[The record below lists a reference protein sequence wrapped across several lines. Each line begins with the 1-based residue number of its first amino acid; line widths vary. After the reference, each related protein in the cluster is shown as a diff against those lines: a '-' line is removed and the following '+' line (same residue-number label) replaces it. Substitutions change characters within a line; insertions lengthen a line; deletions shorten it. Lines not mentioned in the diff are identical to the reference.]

1 MKSAAAQNINQ
12 VDLILIN
19 RVFNY
24 YYWKDKSFGLTSET
38 IIDKALELKYI
49 GGMNHSSN
57 QPTDFICLFIKLLQL
72 NPSEEIIDEYLS
84 DPDFKYL
91 RALTALFIRF
101 AYPPEKIYTKLEK
114 LYCDY
119 KKLVILK
126 SKGYAITHMDEYI
139 DQLLNEENIFEIS
152 LPKIPKRTVLE
163 ENGSLQPYVSVLENE
178 LNIDKNK
185 KEGESEKESETE
197 EEQDVDIFKNLKL
210 PDNFFKKK
218 RKRSEDKKDEDKKDK
233 GKDKDKNKNKKHHKE
248 HKDNNDDKSE
258 DNHKKKKINEDNAKN
273 GKDEKDKYADKNN
286 NNIKKNEDKNEKKKD
301 TKNDDAKK
309 EEKDNE
315 GEGTIKL
322 PDLDPESDEYW
333 LELRKRLGI
342 T

>member
-1 MKSAAAQNINQ
+1 MKSTAAQNISQ
-12 VDLILIN
+12 VELILRN
-19 RVFNY
+19 RVFNC
-24 YYWKDKSFGLTSET
+24 YYWKDKCFGLTSET

-72 NPSEEIIDEYLS
+72 NPSEEIVDEYLS
-84 DPDFKYL
+84 DPDLKYL

-101 AYPPEKIYTKLEK
+101 AYPPVKIYTKLEK
-114 LYCDY
+114 LFCDY

-126 SKGYAITHMDEYI
+126 SKGYAIIHMDEYI
-139 DQLLNEENIFEIS
+139 DSLLNDEHIFEIS
-152 LPKIPKRTVLE
+152 LPKIPKRSVLE

-185 KEGESEKESETE
+185 KEEDSEKESETE
-197 EEQDVDIFKNLKL
+197 EEQDVDIFKNLKI

-218 RKRSEDKKDEDKKDK
+218 RKRSDDKKDEKEEKKDK
-233 GKDKDKNKNKKHHKE
+233 KEKEKNKDNYKKKKTDEDNNTHKEHREQKDKDINKKIDKDNVNKNESNKIKNF
-248 HKDNNDDKSE
+248 DNK
-258 DNHKKKKINEDNAKN
+258 
-273 GKDEKDKYADKNN
+273 
-286 NNIKKNEDKNEKKKD
+286 
-301 TKNDDAKK
+301 
-309 EEKDNE
+309 EKDNKDKIA
-315 GEGTIKL
+315 EGTIKL

-342 T
+342 S

>member
-1 MKSAAAQNINQ
+1 MKSTAAQNISQ
-12 VDLILIN
+12 VELILRN
-19 RVFNY
+19 RVFNC
-24 YYWKDKSFGLTSET
+24 YYWKDKCFGLTSET

-84 DPDFKYL
+84 DPDLKYL

-101 AYPPEKIYTKLEK
+101 AYPPVKIYTKLEK
-114 LYCDY
+114 LFCDY

-126 SKGYAITHMDEYI
+126 SKGYAIIHMDEYI
-139 DQLLNEENIFEIS
+139 DSLLNDEHIFEIS
-152 LPKIPKRTVLE
+152 LPKIPKRSVLE

-185 KEGESEKESETE
+185 KEEDSEKESETE
-197 EEQDVDIFKNLKL
+197 EEQDVDIFKNLKI

-218 RKRSEDKKDEDKKDK
+218 RKRSDDKKDEKEEKKDK
-233 GKDKDKNKNKKHHKE
+233 KEKEKNKDNYKKKKTDEDNNTHKEHREQKDKDINKKIDKDNVNKNESNKIK
-248 HKDNNDDKSE
+248 NNDNK
-258 DNHKKKKINEDNAKN
+258 
-273 GKDEKDKYADKNN
+273 
-286 NNIKKNEDKNEKKKD
+286 
-301 TKNDDAKK
+301 
-309 EEKDNE
+309 EKDNKDNIT
-315 GEGTIKL
+315 EGTIKL

-342 T
+342 S

>member
-1 MKSAAAQNINQ
+1 MKSTAAQNISQ
-12 VDLILIN
+12 VELILRN
-19 RVFNY
+19 RVFNC
-24 YYWKDKSFGLTSET
+24 YYWKDKCFGLTSET

-84 DPDFKYL
+84 DPDLKYL

-101 AYPPEKIYTKLEK
+101 AYPPVKIYTKLEK
-114 LYCDY
+114 LFCDY

-126 SKGYAITHMDEYI
+126 SKGYAIIHMDEYI
-139 DQLLNEENIFEIS
+139 DSLLNDEHIFEIS
-152 LPKIPKRTVLE
+152 LPKIPKRSVLE

-185 KEGESEKESETE
+185 KEEDSEKESETE
-197 EEQDVDIFKNLKL
+197 EEQDVDIFKNLKI

-218 RKRSEDKKDEDKKDK
+218 RKRSEDKKDEKEEKKDK
-233 GKDKDKNKNKKHHKE
+233 KEKKKKKNKDNYKKKKTDEDNNTHKEHREQKDKDIN
-248 HKDNNDDKSE
+248 
-258 DNHKKKKINEDNAKN
+258 KKINKDNVNKN
-273 GKDEKDKYADKNN
+273 ESNKIKNN
-286 NNIKKNEDKNEKKKD
+286 DNK
-301 TKNDDAKK
+301 
-309 EEKDNE
+309 EKDNKDNIT
-315 GEGTIKL
+315 EGTIKL

-342 T
+342 S